1 MIARTLVSGVY
12 TIRHELTMC
21 YEMNACDGCS
31 RCALRFERPSCGTYL
46 RYGGRARARRYADTG
61 QRGLVEKV
69 DDVFVLMRH
78 RTDPT
83 KVSGR

>member
-12 TIRHELTMC
+12 TIRHELTMSN
-21 YEMNACDGCS
+21 EMNACDGCL
-31 RCALRFERPSCGTYL
+31 RCGLRFERPSCGTCL
-46 RYGGRARARRYADTG
+46 RYGGRARARRYADTE

-78 RTDPT
+78 CADPT
-83 KVSGR
+83 YVSGR